1 MWSHCK
7 RYCQRLGRGLCVL
20 GVGGRWLNFALHW
33 IHCLSPWTSVKW
45 AHSAA
50 CWKSSH
56 QWSCKWRISFKLTQ
70 LLNTRNFITSG
81 SWELRHMLQLIIHLE
96 IGAQVLRFKSE
107 AKGTWLADW
116 QSGILLHF
124 LNPFWEVATTS
135 PAWMCQN
142 TSER

>member
-7 RYCQRLGRGLCVL
+7 RSCQRLGRGCACWW
-20 GVGGRWLNFALHW
+20 GGGWLKFAFHR
-33 IHCLSPWTSVKW
+33 IHCLSPWASVKW
-45 AHSAA
+45 VHSAA
-50 CWKSSH
+50 CWNSSH
-56 QWSCKWRISFKLTQ
+56 QWSCKWRISFKWTQ

-81 SWELRHMLQLIIHLE
+81 SWEPRCISQLIIHLE
-96 IGAQVLRFKSE
+96 TGAQALRFKSE
-107 AKGTWLADW
+107 AEGAWLAEW

-124 LNPFWEVATTS
+124 LNPFWEVTTTS